1 MKPISVFLLLMTI
14 VSCGRELLRGASVF
28 GERVFLSGEF
38 KLNDH
43 SWLIPFSRDS
53 IEHNLRQ
60 KIGRGDTLVV
70 HALVP
75 LCDNEHQGIVP
86 TTKSLGDG
94 FNLKS
99 NLYWATRHGLKRY
112 FLEHSSWSVLENNFD
127 ANDTILERVSFY
139 RRFENDAKVVL
150 ICDAY
155 RGDRMHECLT
165 DYFSFLAG
173 KKSDS
178 LKLKDSNLTCG
189 KDADLLV
196 FNGHNGIYE
205 ARPDSC
211 FATRQRQK
219 DAVVIACGS
228 YWNYLPFIKN
238 ANCYPL
244 VTTTQSMYPGATVLN
259 KIIESWANLESAD
272 SISFAAAKGYHEMKN
287 CGLENANRM
296 FYSGW

>member
-1 MKPISVFLLLMTI
+1 MKPILPFLFLLTI
-14 VSCGRELLRGASVF
+14 VSCKRE
-28 GERVFLSGEF
+28 FLPESTVVGDRFFLPGEF

-43 SWLIPFSRDS
+43 SWLIPFSRDF
-53 IEHNLRQ
+53 IELNLRK
-60 KIGRGDTLVV
+60 KIEQGETLVV

-75 LCDNEHQGIVP
+75 LCDNKHQGIVP
-86 TTKSLGDG
+86 TTESLGDG

-112 FLEHSSWSVLENNFD
+112 FVENSQWSVLKNNYV

-139 RRFENDAKVVL
+139 RQFENGAQVVL

-155 RGDRMHECLT
+155 RGDRMYECLT

-178 LKLKDSNLTCG
+178 LKTNLTNLACG

-228 YWNYLPFIKN
+228 YWNYLPFIEN
-238 ANCYPL
+238 TNCYPL

-259 KIIESWANLESAD
+259 NIIESWANLESAE
-272 SISFAAAKGYHEMKN
+272 SIRFAAAQGYHEMKN
-287 CGLENANRM
+287 CGLENADRM